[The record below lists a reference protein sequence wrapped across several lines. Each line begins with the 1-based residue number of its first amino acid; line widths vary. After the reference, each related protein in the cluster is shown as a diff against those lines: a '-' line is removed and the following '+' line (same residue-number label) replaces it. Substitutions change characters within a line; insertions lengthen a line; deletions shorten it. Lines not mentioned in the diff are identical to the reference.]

1 MDFAMRYD
9 RWYRPVAS
17 VFGLGP
23 KWTTI
28 RVVGNTLRIKNGW
41 AFAIDV
47 PLKDIK
53 SVKRI
58 NKRPLA
64 WGVHPMGDAWMVNG
78 SRDGIVELNFA
89 RPFTSGTVRFVGGSW
104 AEVRCLYISLTDPD
118 SFIAALKSG
127 N

>member
-1 MDFAMRYD
+1 MVSPR
-9 RWYRPVAS
+9 RERLR
-17 VFGLGP
+17 LGP

-78 SRDGIVELNFA
+78 SRDGIVELKL
-89 RPFTSGTVRFVGGSW
+89 RSPIHLRHGEIRGRELG
-104 AEVRCLYISLTDPD
+104 
-118 SFIAALKSG
+118 
-127 N
+127 